1 MMNPTT
7 AARWFQRVTWV
18 GIFANLAL
26 ALPTI
31 AAPAFM
37 IDRIGLPTAT
47 PDLWPRFAGLLLV
60 LLSVFYMPAATDVNR
75 YRVVAWFTVASRLT
89 GTVFFTIEG
98 SPYLM
103 FGLFDLVFLIPQAA
117 LLTIV
122 QRASP
127 SRVPP
132 SAEARTI

>member
-1 MMNPTT
+1 MNPDT
-7 AARWFQRVTWV
+7 AARWFQRVVWA

-37 IDRIGLPTAT
+37 IDMISLPTAT

-60 LLSVFYMPAATDVNR
+60 LLSVFYTPAAIDVDR
-75 YRVVAWFTVASRLT
+75 YRIVAWFAVGSRLT
-89 GTVFFTIEG
+89 GVLFFAVEG
-98 SPYLM
+98 APYLM
-103 FGLFDLVFLIPQAA
+103 FGLFDLAFFIPEAA

-122 QRASP
+122 ARGSRAP
-127 SRVPP
+127 APRPQVARV
-132 SAEARTI
+132 